1 MVKALDAGQQR
12 EFCDQVV
19 LLAEQGLKDFQQ
31 VCSNNDIL
39 SAENLQDFLEKL
51 KKVFFPTWGLACL
64 VVNEGFINSY
74 NETVL
79 REGGLK
85 AGVSAK
91 AVEMEEAFKKYLSES
106 PEVYGKFM
114 IKHWTKSVE
123 SMLAEFFEVQPLFDL
138 WKSSQLKIEDFQHI
152 INKAKY

>member
-1 MVKALDAGQQR
+1 M
-12 EFCDQVV
+12 
-19 LLAEQGLKDFQQ
+19 
-31 VCSNNDIL
+31 
-39 SAENLQDFLEKL
+39 
-51 KKVFFPTWGLACL
+51 
-64 VVNEGFINSY
+64 NEGFINSY

-79 REGGLK
+79 KEGGLK
-85 AGVSAK
+85 AGVRAK

-138 WKSSQLKIEDFQHI
+138 WKSSKFKTENFQHMAVSI
-152 INKAKY
+152 KLNTKMKEKFTSFLADNTDMSSDFVQGATDENKSATGGVKVSLQDMLVEDSKKLGMRS